1 MVVAIVAGDEGS
13 GKTTQLLDLAKKYPI
28 TMWGIMELKDKEK
41 IMGLKTDTFIPE
53 VLFEEYPDGHKKQG
67 NIDPLKTV
75 RHVERWRDE
84 VYARNPATIIL
95 DGISD
100 LRAAVINTWV
110 FEDNLDRISKG
121 RSSRKAIS
129 EKNLGAWGEVNTRV
143 REIIDP
149 LINKGL
155 NKHRNVLLTA
165 QMKDKYRDGEI
176 VGIEPALKPYMSYPV
191 PCLFTFSSSES
202 SYRIACTKEP
212 ENPRWHVDSVKKH
225 TGFFEVLEAHG
236 LIPPPVQESTYM
248 ITYAING
255 EKKRA
260 FEKAETATA
269 AEEKFKLRH
278 LDGKVLEVVV

>member
-1 MVVAIVAGDEGS
+1 MVVAIVAGEEGS
-13 GKTTQLLDLAKKYPI
+13 GKTTQILDLAKKYPQ

-41 IMGLKTDTFIPE
+41 VMGLKTDTFVPE
-53 VLFEEYPDGHKKQG
+53 VLFEEYPDGHEKQG

-75 RHVERWRDE
+75 RHVEEWRDK
-84 VYARNPATIIL
+84 VYARNPSTIIL

-100 LRAAVINTWV
+100 LRAEVINAWV
-110 FEDNLDRISKG
+110 FEDNLDRVSKG
-121 RSSRKAIS
+121 RSPRKAIG

-155 NKHRNVLLTA
+155 NKHRNVIFTA

-176 VGIEPALKPYMSYPV
+176 VGIEPALKPYMSYPI
-191 PCLFTFSSSES
+191 PCLFVFSIQGEI
-202 SYRIACTKEP
+202 YNIACTKEP

-225 TGFFEVLEAHG
+225 TGFLEALDAHG
-236 LIPPPVQESTYM
+236 LIMPLVLEKTYM
-248 ITYAING
+248 ITYELDR

-260 FEKAETATA
+260 FVKAETAADAKNEFTRGCPGCV
-269 AEEKFKLRH
+269 F
-278 LDGKVLEVVV
+278 LEVEE